1 MTNHARLSFA
11 EALSATQQW
20 WMDAGVDLIFE
31 DAPQAW
37 LDGSPEEEAIPAEPQ
52 MPAAIPQIEVQPRMP
67 GLGGEPADWPRD
79 LESFIAW
86 WRSDHSFDSGGI
98 GPRIGPR
105 GPANPRLMI
114 LVAEP
119 EPDDEDTLLSGPQG
133 RLLENMLRAMGIAAQ
148 DVYLASA
155 LPRRTPMADWASLA
169 DAGLREITLH
179 HIGLVSPERLL
190 VLGRNI
196 LPLTSNDPTKNSAI
210 LPEVNHEGANPV
222 IFAGWDLATLLARA
236 KARSTFW
243 RGWLKWTEGKA

>member
-1 MTNHARLSFA
+1 MNKHTHLSFA

-31 DAPQAW
+31 DSPQAW
-37 LDGSPEEEAIPAEPQ
+37 LDSSPEEEAVAIAPQASKASPPVEAEP
-52 MPAAIPQIEVQPRMP
+52 PKPR
-67 GLGGEPADWPRD
+67 LGGKPGDWPRD
-79 LESFIAW
+79 LENFIAW
-86 WRSDHSFDSGGI
+86 WRSDHSFDTGGI
-98 GPRIGPR
+98 GRRIGPR
-105 GPANPRLMI
+105 GPAAPPLMV
-114 LVAEP
+114 LVPEP
-119 EPDDEDTLLSGPQG
+119 EPEDQEALLSGPQG

-155 LPRRTPMADWASLA
+155 LPRRTPMADWAGLA

-196 LPLTSNDPTKNSAI
+196 LPLTDNDPTKNSAI
-210 LPEVNHEGANPV
+210 LPEVNHEGPSPV
-222 IFAGWDLATLLARA
+222 VFAGWDLATLLTRA

-243 RGWLKWTEGKA
+243 RGWLNWTEGRA